1 MPHKL
6 DDSPDHLLIEQCRH
20 GNEAAFNVLFRRY
33 FNKLHQFALKF
44 VKDRTVAESLV
55 LDLMLHIW
63 QKSELIDDRV
73 DIAPYLFT
81 AMKNRVFNHIR
92 KKYRETVTLE
102 EIPEKH
108 QLLNASDEALEASEL
123 ASAYHHVLEQLSP
136 QRKKVFE
143 MSRNQAMSHKEI
155 AAELQLSVNTVE
167 NHISASIRFL
177 RQNLKNNTDIAFV
190 LTCYF
195 LL

>member
-1 MPHKL
+1 MSHKL
-6 DDSPDHLLIEQCRH
+6 DDLPDHLLLEQCRH

-33 FNKLHQFALKF
+33 FNKLHQFTFKF
-44 VKDRTVAESLV
+44 VKDEVIAESLV
-55 LDLMLHIW
+55 LDLMLQIW
-63 QKSELIDDRV
+63 QKSEQIDTRL

-92 KKYRETVTLE
+92 KKYQETVALE

-108 QLLNASDEALEASEL
+108 QLSNTPDEALEASEL
-123 ASAYHHVLEQLSP
+123 ASAYHHILEQLSP

-155 AAELQLSVNTVE
+155 AAELKLSVNTVE

-177 RQNLKNNTDIAFV
+177 RQNLKNHTDIAFV
-190 LTCYF
+190 LTSFF